1 MHARQAKRNIPVVT
15 VICLY
20 LARSEKDL
28 GQTKLVIFV
37 IHTKRVKQR
46 LQKKNRGIVITV
58 LKSSEIAKEQKATTT
73 GNSLMTLQNILGS
86 SRASRGGK

>member
-15 VICLY
+15 VISLY

-28 GQTKLVIFV
+28 GKTKPVIFV

-46 LQKKNRGIVITV
+46 LQKKPEE
-58 LKSSEIAKEQKATTT
+58 L
-73 GNSLMTLQNILGS
+73 L
-86 SRASRGGK
+86 